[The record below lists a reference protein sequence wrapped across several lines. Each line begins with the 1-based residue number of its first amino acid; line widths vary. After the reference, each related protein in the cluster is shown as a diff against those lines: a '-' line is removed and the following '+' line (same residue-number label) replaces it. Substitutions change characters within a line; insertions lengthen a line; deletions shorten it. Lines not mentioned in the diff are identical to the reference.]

1 MKSKIKLHDIVYP
14 QEYLKIPRKN
24 LEFNSRN
31 FARNIRKNDTK
42 IIQNYIN
49 ASNWITQT
57 LNNKSISVQ
66 I

>member
-1 MKSKIKLHDIVYP
+1 MKSKIKLHDIADP

-49 ASNWITQT
+49 ASN
-57 LNNKSISVQ
+57 
-66 I
+66 